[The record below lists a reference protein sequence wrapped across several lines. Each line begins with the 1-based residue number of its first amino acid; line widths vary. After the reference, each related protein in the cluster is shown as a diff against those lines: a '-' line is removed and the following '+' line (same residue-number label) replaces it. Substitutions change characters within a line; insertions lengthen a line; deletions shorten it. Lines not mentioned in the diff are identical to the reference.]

1 MMEDISPILDVI
13 RTLRGKNGCPWDQKQ
28 TPVTLWKCLAEELYE
43 LEEGLVKGD
52 LENTC
57 EELGDVLF
65 LVLFVMEI
73 FHDSGKI
80 PFSRVVD
87 TVTQKMIRRHP
98 HVYGDTRIEN
108 TGQLMDQWER
118 IKAREKVQKKTRNSG
133 KNSSENLNGENSSA
147 MDKVPQG
154 MPGLLRAMKVS
165 KEAVKQ
171 GFDWDDMDGVL
182 DQTRDEIKE
191 FTEALESG
199 SREDAMM
206 EFGDILFSL
215 VNVAR
220 FAGFH
225 PEMAL
230 SAATAKFEK
239 RFRCMEKLLEEQDVE
254 LKTLSQ
260 KEKDVFWNRAKE
272 ETK

>member
-1 MMEDISPILDVI
+1 MEDISPILDVI
-13 RTLRGKNGCPWDQKQ
+13 RTLRGENGCPWDQKQ

-43 LEEGLVKGD
+43 LEEGLAKDD

-65 LVLFVMEI
+65 LVLFIMEI
-73 FHDSGKI
+73 FDESGKI

-87 TVTQKMIRRHP
+87 LVTQKMIRRHP
-98 HVYGDTRIEN
+98 HVYGDARVEN
-108 TGQLMDQWER
+108 AGQLMDQWER
-118 IKAREKVQKKTRNSG
+118 IKAREKAQKENGNSG
-133 KNSSENLNGENSSA
+133 KNTGENFSA

-165 KEAVKQ
+165 REAVKQ

-182 DQTRDEIKE
+182 DQTRDEMEE
-191 FTEALESG
+191 FTQALESG
-199 SREDAMM
+199 SREEAMM

-230 SAATAKFEK
+230 SASTAKFEK
-239 RFRCMEKLLEEQDVE
+239 RFRYMEKLISEKGLI
-254 LKTLSQ
+254 LKNLSQ
-260 KEKDVFWNRAKE
+260 EEKDIFWDRAKE